1 MLVFPGYV
9 EVFCLSPT
17 VVGSNEI
24 LDDFRQVVLLGQ
36 FQSVRYMSDDD
47 LRTLLVTEILVRIDT
62 ARLVFG
68 KECRILHFADVMV

>member
-9 EVFCLSPT
+9 EVFSLSPT
-17 VVGSNEI
+17 VVSSNEI
-24 LDDFRQVVLLGQ
+24 LDDFRQVVLLGR
-36 FQSVRYMSDDD
+36 FNPSVTCPM
-47 LRTLLVTEILVRIDT
+47 TTCVPLVTEILVRIDT